1 LLNFIRKEKNGF
13 SGDAVQLLTSVA
25 QQVAMALLNSH
36 LFQEKLDLSV
46 TDELTQLANRR
57 LFQTRLELE
66 WNRASRFNSP
76 LSLLMVDIEH
86 FKVYNDRNGHL
97 LGDKALKELA
107 RILEKNTRKVDT
119 VARFGGE

>member
-1 LLNFIRKEKNGF
+1 LNFIRKDKNDF
-13 SGDAVQLLTSVA
+13 SVDAVQLLTSVA